1 MKYFHKTIAS
11 ATIAITATLSICSVS
26 AEAARFNIGTN
37 FTGVT
42 QSIPSS
48 ISGAVGTNQ
57 IVEFTNGA
65 FTVYDKTTGTPL
77 QQLSDMQF
85 WTGIAGIEANNLSYK
100 PRVVYDVATG
110 RWFAAEIESFS
121 TYDWESDVTTVTNN
135 FLLAVSNS
143 SNPTAGWTGF
153 KINMPATVSNT
164 STSSPITANW
174 GDWEIIDY
182 DRPEPDRLATYPTLG
197 LDADGVYLSSN
208 RVDGLGSGKSV
219 SLASIPKADLLSPT
233 PTVANAKI
241 FGNLDN
247 SQYGFSIQPA
257 LDFGASDNSAALLG
271 INHDITTYFR
281 VRPVGRTSN
290 LIQRSNILNS
300 GNSLASISPGVDI
313 QVDNY
318 SPPYWANQP
327 NLINSFSRLPN
338 SSTPFVSSLPT
349 IEVTQDPIGRGPTLV
364 LPNNSSARFVSS
376 LPTIEVPDN
385 SPPPPFSRIADLD
398 TRLSSNVFEVG
409 NSLWVTHNIAV
420 QAGDGL
426 LPRSGIRWYEID
438 ERTNAVLQSGTI
450 SDRDY
455 DYFLPSIAANQF
467 GDVVIGFNR
476 SGGISID
483 GTGKNEFVSSYAVL
497 GQTTNGV
504 TTFGNPLLLKAG
516 LDRYTPEINPA
527 FGLQPWGSF
536 SATVVDPSDPFSFWT
551 FQAFANKSN
560 PNLGSIWSSQITQV
574 KVDPSELLSFSNS
587 QISQAKV
594 ARSVPEP
601 GSVFG
606 LLAFGVLGV
615 GSVLKHNIKTGFTQ
629 RQ

>member
-11 ATIAITATLSICSVS
+11 ATIAITATLGICSVS
-26 AEAARFNIGTN
+26 AEAATFNIGTN
-37 FTGVT
+37 FTSVT

-65 FTVYDKTTGTPL
+65 FTVYDKTTGTRL

-85 WTGIAGIEANNLSYK
+85 WTGIAGIETNSLTYK

-164 STSSPITANW
+164 STSSPTTVNW

-182 DRPEPDRLATYPTLG
+182 DSPEPDRLATYPTLG

-208 RVDGLGSGKSV
+208 HLDYFGSGKSV
-219 SLASIPKADLLSPT
+219 SIASIPKADLLSTT

-241 FGNLDN
+241 LGDLDN

-257 LDFGASDNSAALLG
+257 LDFGASDNRAALLG
-271 INHDITTYFR
+271 INHRLIPNIWVYIIGE
-281 VRPVGRTSN
+281 PSN
-290 LIQRSNILNS
+290 LLQRSNVLNS
-300 GNSLASISPGVDI
+300 GSSLASISPGVDI

-318 SPPYWANQP
+318 SPPYWATQP
-327 NLINSFSRLPN
+327 NSVGVSSRLPN
-338 SSTPFVSSLPT
+338 SPT
-349 IEVTQDPIGRGPTLV
+349 
-364 LPNNSSARFVSS
+364 RFVSS
-376 LPTIEVPDN
+376 VPTIEVPDN
-385 SPPPPFSRIADLD
+385 SPPPPFSHIAEID

-409 NSLWVTHNIAV
+409 NSLWVTHNIGV
-420 QAGDGL
+420 QAGAGL

-516 LDRYTPEINPA
+516 LDRYTPEINPG

-536 SATVVDPSDPFSFWT
+536 SATAIDPSDPFSFWT
-551 FQAFANKSN
+551 FQAFADKSN
-560 PNLGSIWSSQITQV
+560 PNLGSRWSSQITQV
-574 KVDPSELLSFSNS
+574 KVS
-587 QISQAKV
+587 
-594 ARSVPEP
+594 RSVPEP

-606 LLAFGVLGV
+606 LLAFGVLGI
-615 GSVLKHNIKTGFTQ
+615 GSVLKRKQPKNSQLRKGLLILGADSNNLS
-629 RQ
+629 

>member
-1 MKYFHKTIAS
+1 MKYFHKIIAS
-11 ATIAITATLSICSVS
+11 ATIATTVTLGICSIS
-26 AEAARFNIGTN
+26 AEAATFNIGKN

-57 IVEFTNGA
+57 IVEFTNSA
-65 FTVYDKTTGTPL
+65 FTVYDKTTGTRL

-85 WTGIAGIEANNLSYK
+85 WTGIAGIETNSLTYK

-164 STSSPITANW
+164 STSSPTTANW

-182 DRPEPDRLATYPTLG
+182 DSPEPDRLATYPTLG

-219 SLASIPKADLLSPT
+219 SVASIPKADLLSPT

-241 FGNLDN
+241 LGDLDN

-257 LDFGASDNSAALLG
+257 LDFGASDNRAALLG
-271 INHDITTYFR
+271 INHRLIPNITVYIIGE
-281 VRPVGRTSN
+281 PSN
-290 LIQRSNILNS
+290 LLQRSNVLNS
-300 GNSLASISPGVDI
+300 GSSLASISPGVDI

-318 SPPYWANQP
+318 SSPYWATQP
-327 NLINSFSRLPN
+327 NSVGVSSSLPN
-338 SSTPFVSSLPT
+338 SSTRFVSNLPT
-349 IEVTQDPIGRGPTLV
+349 IEVPD
-364 LPNNSSARFVSS
+364 NSSPPRFVSS
-376 LPTIEVPDN
+376 LPTIEVPDD
-385 SPPPPFSRIADLD
+385 SPPSPFSRIAEID

-409 NSLWVTHNIAV
+409 NSLWVTHNIGVEAD
-420 QAGDGL
+420 AGL

-516 LDRYTPEINPA
+516 LDRYTPEINPG

-536 SATVVDPSDPFSFWT
+536 SATAVDPSDPFSFWT
-551 FQAFANKSN
+551 FQAFADKSN
-560 PNLGSIWSSQITQV
+560 PNLGSRWSSQITQV
-574 KVDPSELLSFSNS
+574 KVT
-587 QISQAKV
+587 
-594 ARSVPEP
+594 RSVPEP
-601 GSVFG
+601 ASVFG

-615 GSVLKHNIKTGFTQ
+615 GSVLKRSAKKPGFVEKSLL
-629 RQ
+629 